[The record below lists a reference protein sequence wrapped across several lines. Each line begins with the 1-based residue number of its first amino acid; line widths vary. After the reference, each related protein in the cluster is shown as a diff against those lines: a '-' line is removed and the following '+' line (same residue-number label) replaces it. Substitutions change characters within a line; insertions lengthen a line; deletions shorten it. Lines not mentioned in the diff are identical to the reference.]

1 MGFGC
6 SLFYHFVSF
15 PHYFRIIY
23 GNAVALPD
31 PKQPILTSAR
41 AMNMSS
47 SKLDQID
54 RKVLEILQDNA
65 KITNAQLSKE
75 IGLSPAP
82 TLERVKKLETS
93 GVILSYHAR
102 LDRERVGLGVTTFV
116 MVTLVGHKK
125 QVTDS
130 FVAKV
135 NTIPEIIE
143 CHHITGDGD
152 FLLKVISKDITS
164 YQKLMLEVINE
175 IEEVANTKT
184 MVILST
190 FKESTAL
197 PLP

>member
-1 MGFGC
+1 
-6 SLFYHFVSF
+6 
-15 PHYFRIIY
+15 
-23 GNAVALPD
+23 
-31 PKQPILTSAR
+31 
-41 AMNMSS
+41 MNMSS

-93 GVILSYHAR
+93 GIIQSYHAK
-102 LDRERVGLGVTTFV
+102 LDRERVGLGVTTIV

-130 FVAKV
+130 FVKKV
-135 NTIPEIIE
+135 SDIPEIIE

-152 FLLKVISKDITS
+152 FLLKVIAKDITS
-164 YQKLMLEVINE
+164 YQKLLLEVINE
-175 IEEVANTKT
+175 IEEVANTKS

-190 FKESTAL
+190 FKDSKRL
-197 PLP
+197 PIP